1 GSTGDRPAPP
11 LLLPPRGADMR
22 RTEQNRQVVEQ
33 HLSPAAAQ
41 RQDEMTEAIAAD
53 PAAIARLFPAA
64 AREVARGPLDPA
76 DPSGVLGPTLD
87 DAVRGVLITVLAE
100 AQDDPER
107 TLGEL
112 ADLYRYGD
120 GDEKRAV
127 LRALDLFGPE
137 AGTLVE
143 DALRTNDIRDRK
155 STRLNSSHVSISY
168 AVF

>member
-1 GSTGDRPAPP
+1 
-11 LLLPPRGADMR
+11 
-22 RTEQNRQVVEQ
+22 
-33 HLSPAAAQ
+33 
-41 RQDEMTEAIAAD
+41 
-53 PAAIARLFPAA
+53 
-64 AREVARGPLDPA
+64 REVARGPLDPA

-143 DALRTNDIRDRK
+143 DALRTNDIRLIAAAMGPWAG
-155 STRLNSSHVSISY
+155 THLE
-168 AVF
+168 

>member
-1 GSTGDRPAPP
+1 
-11 LLLPPRGADMR
+11 
-22 RTEQNRQVVEQ
+22 
-33 HLSPAAAQ
+33 
-41 RQDEMTEAIAAD
+41 AD
-53 PAAIARLFPAA
+53 PANA
-64 AREVARGPLDPA
+64 VTSPLSLHDALPIY
-76 DPSGVLGPTLD
+76 
-87 DAVRGVLITVLAE
+87 AVRGVLITVLAE